1 MNYTFYTCKVPKTEE
16 SVLLKRPKTLRQ
28 ANKAEEFELLHSNN
42 KLIRQRNLICSKSQ
56 ATFRVGYFPQLG
68 ERLGKLG
75 TSLVNVQNPFMELGK
90 VQGPL
95 GKNSS
100 ESNPRSAKLAPAT
113 CNISYLS
120 WALAPAWGTPGA
132 AQGKSLEGPEPIH
145 RAGAPLGGARAVFS

>member
-1 MNYTFYTCKVPKTEE
+1 
-16 SVLLKRPKTLRQ
+16 
-28 ANKAEEFELLHSNN
+28 
-42 KLIRQRNLICSKSQ
+42 
-56 ATFRVGYFPQLG
+56 
-68 ERLGKLG
+68 
-75 TSLVNVQNPFMELGK
+75 MELGK

-132 AQGKSLEGPEPIH
+132 AQDKSLEGPQPIQ
-145 RAGAPLGGARAVFS
+145 RVGAPIGAIGAGFEAIKIKLL